1 MKAYRNEGELRKK
14 QSIINLLNKTM
25 SQHKKAFLS
34 WSYLVSEE
42 KCFKKCKLVSVV
54 YDSLDSV
61 LKRNLLCFFETNFS
75 SSYQKG
81 LNILSR
87 ILVLNLKNQL

>member
-1 MKAYRNEGELRKK
+1 MKAYRNEGEVKKK

-42 KCFKKCKLVSVV
+42 KCFKKCKMVSVV
-54 YDSLDSV
+54 YDDLDSI
-61 LKRNLLCFFETNFS
+61 LKRNFFGFFQTNFTQ
-75 SSYQKG
+75 SYQKG
-81 LNILSR
+81 LNIL
-87 ILVLNLKNQL
+87 